1 MDKSK
6 VYKLNILY
14 LKVVYLEKM
23 EIKNN
28 YKFDWKAVQY
38 PRKQGGNIIKTNS
51 FIIVLKDLTTG
62 ETYPHPI
69 THFLYKSYHRNSG
82 SVNTELTVAQIIVP
96 FLNFVL
102 DKVNQYLTEY
112 TDINGL
118 EDLQESHA
126 NAYLQYCVD
135 EKSNKNKTLEMK
147 ENFLSKF
154 YKYLWDE
161 KVLKHKPKFKLVSVR
176 TRKEIRKVY
185 KIDFTYKKTD
195 ETLLREKVKRKDVV
209 PQNHESNKNRI
220 FIRLQYIHEIL
231 YVAKHETPDIAF
243 GMALQIFGGLRK
255 GEVVN
260 LTRTALKS
268 QNGQGYGVEG
278 LVLLIRDRQNDLF
291 TRFNDVSTIQV
302 KNPRDQSCLIDP
314 ILNYLYKHHIEVVL
328 KKVKKPLHPTAL
340 FYDSE
345 GNPMS
350 ADTYDKRFLKLKN
363 SYLGMLL
370 GTPGRYQDY
379 LDFSQTKWR
388 SHIGRGVFTN
398 MCLDAGFNEKQTA
411 VLRGDRSTQSME
423 SYFDIITATFN
434 IRKALTLLSPDQSEN
449 IADLNMPTNH
459 KMWKEVQDFGRGI
472 RN

>member
-1 MDKSK
+1 MG
-6 VYKLNILY
+6 NG
-14 LKVVYLEKM
+14 
-23 EIKNN
+23 N
-28 YKFDWKAVQY
+28 YKFVWKAIKY
-38 PRKQGGNIIKTNS
+38 YRKQGGEIVNTPS
-51 FIIVLKDLTTG
+51 FIIGLEDKTTK
-62 ETYPHPI
+62 EVFHHPI
-69 THFLYKSYHRNSG
+69 SHFLFKNYHRNSG

-96 FLNFVL
+96 FLNFIL
-102 DKVNQYLTEY
+102 DKVNQELTGY

-161 KVLKHKPKFKLVSVR
+161 KVLKYKPKFKLVSVR

-195 ETLLREKVKRKDVV
+195 ETLLREKVKRKDIV

-243 GMALQIFGGLRK
+243 GVALQIFGGLRK

-260 LTRTALKS
+260 LIRTALKS
-268 QNGQGYGVEG
+268 QNGQKYGVEG

-291 TRFNDVSTIQV
+291 TRFNDVSTMQV

-314 ILNYLYKHHIEVVL
+314 ILNYLYKHHMEVVL
-328 KKVKKPLHPTAL
+328 EKVKKPLHCFTIPK
-340 FYDSE
+340 
-345 GNPMS
+345 GIQCRQIRMI
-350 ADTYDKRFLKLKN
+350 R
-363 SYLGMLL
+363 
-370 GTPGRYQDY
+370 
-379 LDFSQTKWR
+379 DF
-388 SHIGRGVFTN
+388 
-398 MCLDAGFNEKQTA
+398 
-411 VLRGDRSTQSME
+411 
-423 SYFDIITATFN
+423 
-434 IRKALTLLSPDQSEN
+434 
-449 IADLNMPTNH
+449 
-459 KMWKEVQDFGRGI
+459 
-472 RN
+472 

>member
-1 MDKSK
+1 MYNAKYRF
-6 VYKLNILY
+6 V
-14 LKVVYLEKM
+14 
-23 EIKNN
+23 
-28 YKFDWKAVQY
+28 WKAIKY
-38 PRKQGGNIIKTNS
+38 NRKQGGEIVSTPS
-51 FIIVLKDLTTG
+51 FIIGLEDR
-62 ETYPHPI
+62 ETKEVFPHPI
-69 THFLYKSYHRNSG
+69 SHFLYKKYHRNSG

-102 DKVNQYLTEY
+102 DKVNQEALNY
-112 TDINGL
+112 TAIKGL
-118 EDLQESHA
+118 VDLQECHA

-135 EKSNKNKTLEMK
+135 EKSNKNSTLEMK

-161 KVLKHKPKFKLVSVR
+161 KVLKHKPRFKLVSVR
-176 TRKEIRKVY
+176 TGKEIRKVY

-195 ETLLREKVKRKDVV
+195 ETLLREKIKRKDLV
-209 PQNHESNKNRI
+209 PQNHESNENRI
-220 FIRLQYIHEIL
+220 FIRLQYIREIL
-231 YVAKHETPDIAF
+231 YVAKHEVPDIAF
-243 GMALQIFGGLRK
+243 GVALQIFGGLRK

-268 QNGQGYGVEG
+268 QNGQDYGVEG
-278 LVLLIRDRQNDLF
+278 LVILVRDRQLDLF
-291 TRFNDVSTIQV
+291 NRFEDVSTMQV

-314 ILNYLYKHHIEVVL
+314 ILNYLYKNHMEVVL
-328 KKVKKPLHPTAL
+328 KKVKGPKQPNAL
-340 FYDSE
+340 FYNTE
-345 GNPMS
+345 GNSMS

-363 SYLGMLL
+363 AYLGMLL
-370 GTPGRYQDY
+370 GTEGRYQDY

-423 SYFDIITATFN
+423 SYFDIITATYN
-434 IRKALTLLSPDQSEN
+434 IRKALGLLSPDQSSN
-449 IADLNMPTNH
+449 IANLNMPI
-459 KMWKEVQDFGRGI
+459 VF

>member
-1 MDKSK
+1 M
-6 VYKLNILY
+6 KLG
-14 LKVVYLEKM
+14 
-23 EIKNN
+23 N
-28 YKFDWKAVQY
+28 YRFVWKAIKY
-38 PRKQGGNIIKTNS
+38 HRKQGGEIVNTPS
-51 FIIVLKDLTTG
+51 FIIGLEDKTTM
-62 ETYPHPI
+62 EVFPHPI
-69 THFLYKSYHRNSG
+69 SHFLFKNYHRSSG

-102 DKVNQYLTEY
+102 DKVNHELTEY
-112 TDINGL
+112 TEISGL
-118 EDLQESHA
+118 RDLRECHA

-135 EKSNKNKTLEMK
+135 EKSNKKKTLEIK
-147 ENFLSKF
+147 ENIISKF

-161 KVLKHKPKFKLVSVR
+161 KILKNKPRFNLVSIR
-176 TRKEIRKVY
+176 SRKEIRKVY
-185 KIDFTYKKTD
+185 KLDFTYKKTD
-195 ETLLREKVKRKDVV
+195 ETLLRERVKRKDLV
-209 PQNHESNKNRI
+209 PQNHESNENRV
-220 FIRLQYIHEIL
+220 FIRLEYIREVL

-243 GMALQIFGGLRK
+243 GVALQIFGGLRK

-268 QNGQGYGVEG
+268 QNGQEYGLEG

-291 TRFNDVSTIQV
+291 TRFNDVSTMQV

-328 KKVKKPLHPTAL
+328 KKVKKPRHPNAL

-398 MCLDAGFNEKQTA
+398 MCLDVGFNEKQTA

-434 IRKALTLLSPDQSEN
+434 IRKALNLLSPDKLDKIS
-449 IADLNMPTNH
+449 DLNMPSNR
-459 KMWKEVQDFGRGI
+459 KMWKEVKEFGKGLGDKF
-472 RN
+472 

>member
-1 MDKSK
+1 
-6 VYKLNILY
+6 
-14 LKVVYLEKM
+14 M
-23 EIKNN
+23 EVN
-28 YKFDWKAVQY
+28 YMKHGNYRFVWKAIKY
-38 PRKQGGNIIKTNS
+38 HRKQGGEIIKTLS
-51 FIIVLKDLTTG
+51 FIIGLEDKSTKEVF
-62 ETYPHPI
+62 PHPI
-69 THFLYKSYHRNSG
+69 SHFLFKNYHRNSG

-102 DKVNQYLTEY
+102 DKVDQELTEY
-112 TDINGL
+112 TEVLGL
-118 EDLQESHA
+118 KDLRESHA

-135 EKSNKNKTLEMK
+135 EKANKNKTLEMK

-161 KVLKHKPKFKLVSVR
+161 KILKHKPKFKLVSVR
-176 TRKEIRKVY
+176 SRKEIRKVY

-195 ETLLREKVKRKDVV
+195 ETLLREKIKRKDIV
-209 PQNHESNKNRI
+209 PQNHQSNENRT
-220 FIRLQYIHEIL
+220 FIRLQYIREIL

-243 GMALQIFGGLRK
+243 GVALQIFGGLRK
-255 GEVVN
+255 GEIVN

-268 QNGQGYGVEG
+268 QNGQEYGREG

-291 TRFNDVSTIQV
+291 TRFNDISTMQV

-328 KKVKKPLHPTAL
+328 KKIKKPLHPNAL

-345 GNPMS
+345 GNAMS

-411 VLRGDRSTQSME
+411 VLRGDRSTESME
-423 SYFDIITATFN
+423 AYFDIITATFN

-449 IADLNMPTNH
+449 IADLNMPTNR
-459 KMWKEVQDFGRGI
+459 KMWKEVQEFGKGFRDEF
-472 RN
+472 

>member
-1 MDKSK
+1 
-6 VYKLNILY
+6 
-14 LKVVYLEKM
+14 M
-23 EIKNN
+23 EFGN
-28 YKFDWKAVQY
+28 YRFVWKAIKY
-38 PRKQGGNIIKTNS
+38 HRKQGGEIVNTPAYIIGLEDKITKEV
-51 FIIVLKDLTTG
+51 F
-62 ETYPHPI
+62 PHPI
-69 THFLYKSYHRNSG
+69 SHFLFKNYHRSSG

-102 DKVNQYLTEY
+102 DKVNRELTEY
-112 TDINGL
+112 TEISGL
-118 EDLQESHA
+118 GDLRECHA

-135 EKSNKNKTLEMK
+135 EKSNKKKTLEIK
-147 ENFLSKF
+147 ENIISKF

-161 KVLKHKPKFKLVSVR
+161 KILKHKPRFNLVSVR

-185 KIDFTYKKTD
+185 KLDFTYKKTD
-195 ETLLREKVKRKDVV
+195 ETLLRERVKRKDLV
-209 PQNHESNKNRI
+209 PQNHESNENRV
-220 FIRLQYIHEIL
+220 FIRLEYIREVL

-243 GMALQIFGGLRK
+243 GVALQIFGGLRK

-260 LTRTALKS
+260 LIRTALKS
-268 QNGQGYGVEG
+268 QNGQEYGAEG

-291 TRFNDVSTIQV
+291 TRFNDVSTMQV

-328 KKVKKPLHPTAL
+328 KKVKKPRHPNAL

-398 MCLDAGFNEKQTA
+398 MCLDVGFNEKQTA

-434 IRKALTLLSPDQSEN
+434 IRKALNLLSPDKLDKIS
-449 IADLNMPTNH
+449 DLNMPSNR
-459 KMWKEVQDFGRGI
+459 KMWKEVKEFGKGLGDKF
-472 RN
+472 